1 MQSKKNM
8 QISLIP
14 CTLMIISKIHI
25 FLILHFAL
33 GILQVEIFRGF
44 VIGLLNGTN
53 SKDISQPSTQINL
66 VFAHVKIQAVN
77 DLHPLL
83 KTTQHY
89 FLL

>member
-14 CTLMIISKIHI
+14 CTLMIIRKIHI
-25 FLILHFAL
+25 FLILHFVI
-33 GILQVEIFRGF
+33 GIFRGF

>member
-1 MQSKKNM
+1 
-8 QISLIP
+8 
-14 CTLMIISKIHI
+14 MIIRKIHI
-25 FLILHFAL
+25 PILHFVI